1 MTEIHNNP
9 KLKEARMPL
18 ILNEE
23 LADQW
28 LSNSPENIE
37 NVLNY
42 QPVEDLQ
49 AHPVKPIKGKLAI
62 GNAPEASEPHYYPA
76 LEEIQGSLFD

>member
-28 LSNSPENIE
+28 LSNSPENTP
-37 NVLNY
+37 Y
-42 QPVEDLQ
+42 EDINNWN
-49 AHPVKPIKGKLAI
+49 PRGRSGTKERCG
-62 GNAPEASEPHYYPA
+62 
-76 LEEIQGSLFD
+76 